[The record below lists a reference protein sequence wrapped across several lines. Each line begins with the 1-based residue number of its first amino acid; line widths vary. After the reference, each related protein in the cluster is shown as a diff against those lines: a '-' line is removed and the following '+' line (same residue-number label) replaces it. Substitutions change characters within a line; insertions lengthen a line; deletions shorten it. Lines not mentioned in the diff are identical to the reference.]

1 MAART
6 AQVLFGAAPGGP
18 FVAAPGVISCIA
30 TVIVTTAGVA
40 APPVLVDYFANPTA
54 TVPCNDGDSLS
65 ATAIQSDASGPSP
78 VSNTIT
84 TTVTPIQ
91 SPPAAPVLAGFAIV

>member
-6 AQVLFGAAPGGP
+6 GSVLFAAPP
-18 FVAAPGVISCIA
+18 PSNVTSRVA

-40 APPVLVDYFANPTA
+40 APPVLLDYVANPTA
-54 TVPCNDGDSLS
+54 TFPCNDGDTLS
-65 ATAIQSDASGPSP
+65 ATAVDTDSAGPSP

-84 TTVTPIQ
+84 ATVVPIV
-91 SPPAAPVLAGFAIV
+91 SPPAAPVLTGFTIV